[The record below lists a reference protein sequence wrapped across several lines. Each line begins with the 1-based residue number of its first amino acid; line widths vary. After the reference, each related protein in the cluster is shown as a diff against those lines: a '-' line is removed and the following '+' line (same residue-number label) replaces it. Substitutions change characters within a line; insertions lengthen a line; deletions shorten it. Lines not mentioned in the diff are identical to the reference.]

1 MWLISVVSRHRALM
15 NVFDKAPILDKE
27 AFVTVIL
34 EEDHLFW
41 YGFVLRGEQA
51 TMPPVFGG

>member
-1 MWLISVVSRHRALM
+1 M

-34 EEDHLFW
+34 EDDHLFGM
-41 YGFVLRGEQA
+41 YSFNEVSKLLCLQCL
-51 TMPPVFGG
+51 VVD

>member
-1 MWLISVVSRHRALM
+1 M

-34 EEDHLFW
+34 EEDHLH
-41 YGFVLRGEQA
+41 LLLMKRLSI
-51 TMPPVFGG
+51 